1 MRPRGTLVDMARAGW
16 RYRGFI
22 VSSVANDIRSR
33 VARSRLGTAWIVL
46 QPLAQVLIF
55 ATILSSV
62 LAARLEGVDNKYAYS
77 VYLMSGI
84 LCWSL
89 FVEIVQRCITVFI
102 DNATLLRK
110 MQFPRITLPLV
121 AVGSALVTNVALLVV
136 MLVIFPVLGFYPTL
150 AWVWL
155 PLLMVLTVALAT
167 GLGLLLGT
175 LNVFA
180 RDIGQ
185 VMAVVLQFWFW
196 VTPIVYPVA
205 ILPDAFRATLVVN
218 PVAPL
223 VMAYHD
229 VIVYGKAPGQ
239 GLWLVAATAALLLV
253 FSLVVFRRASAELV
267 DAL

>member
-1 MRPRGTLVDMARAGW
+1 MIIDMARAGW

-22 VSSVANDIRSR
+22 VSSVVNDFRSR

-62 LAARLEGVDNKYAYS
+62 LAARLEGVDNKFAYS

-89 FVEIVQRCITVFI
+89 FAEIVQRCLTVFI
-102 DNATLLRK
+102 DNASLLRK
-110 MQFPRITLPLV
+110 MQFPRITLPLI
-121 AVGSALVTNVALLVV
+121 AIGSALVSNLALLAV
-136 MLVIFPVLGFYPTL
+136 MLVIFPILGFYPSA
-150 AWVWL
+150 AWAWL
-155 PLLMVLTVALAT
+155 PVLIALTVALAT

-205 ILPDAFRATLVVN
+205 IVPEAFRATLTIN

-229 VIVYGKAPGQ
+229 VIVFGKAPAP
-239 GLWLVAATAALLLV
+239 GLWVVAVVAVVLLA
-253 FSLVVFRRASAELV
+253 FALVVFRRASAELV